1 MAKQK
6 VTGTGDWFEQSVMES
21 IREGWLVGDCKR
33 CTAVPLVVNAMGW
46 DVYNTLPIVTIYTP
60 SFNHYRCVQRT
71 TPTGVL
77 MYLSPMLELESQAK
91 VNFTVAHE
99 FAHIAL
105 GHHLPDNQ
113 QMTEQAERH
122 EDRPAERAAD
132 ALAMSWGFKRKR
144 SQMLRVLKAASRV
157 GK

>member
-1 MAKQK
+1 
-6 VTGTGDWFEQSVMES
+6 
-21 IREGWLVGDCKR
+21 
-33 CTAVPLVVNAMGW
+33 
-46 DVYNTLPIVTIYTP
+46 
-60 SFNHYRCVQRT
+60 
-71 TPTGVL
+71 

-113 QMTEQAERH
+113 QMTEQAESH

-132 ALAMSWGFKRKR
+132 ALAMSWGFKCKR
-144 SQMLRVLKAASRV
+144 SQMLRVLKAACRG